1 MIPHDTITKI
11 QDAIRI
17 EEVIGDFVSLT
28 RRGSNYMA
36 CCPFHNEK
44 TPSFVVTPTKGF
56 YKCFGCGESGSAVT
70 FLMKHEGMSYVEA
83 MKYLGAKYHIEVKEK
98 EENPEEMA
106 ARQRTESLTLAS
118 EFAAQFY
125 VAQLAQ
131 PEGRSVGLQ
140 YFKSRGLS
148 EETIRKYGLGWSPSD
163 AQALVREARAK
174 GFKEEYLIE
183 SGVFGKSDDGRI
195 YDRFHDR
202 VVFPIHSVSGR
213 VIAFSCRT
221 LHAENKAKYVNSPTT
236 PIYVKEKA
244 LFGIWFAKSEIARKK
259 KCFLVE
265 GNLDVISMHQKG
277 LLNTVAS
284 CGTALTSGQ
293 VQLIKRFTG
302 EDGLVTVMYDG
313 DGAGIKAAVK
323 AIRLILAEGLN
334 VKLVL
339 LPGGQDPDD
348 FCRSHT
354 LQEVEEFIADNEQD
368 FVIYRAGLLS
378 ERQAQDPIHR
388 AELINELAD
397 TIAVIPDPVKRTVY
411 VQECAH
417 RFGVDESLLRNRA
430 IVAAKA
436 QREEEAKRKW
446 QEERRREYEE
456 SLSAISVEGSAEA
469 PVAKPKKTA
478 KRTDALLLA
487 EQSLLSYV
495 LRSGRDPMMFPENSP
510 YYEGETPLTVFE
522 FIDSVLYRDHL
533 QFTDP
538 LCRRAYDVYGKFF
551 DEGQP
556 QELIQ
561 RRMMEGEDRELASL
575 VERLVIDRYDLTMTA
590 LRSTL
595 TAEVSLLV
603 KYVPEELLKYSL
615 ALLDAR
621 RKACVKALK
630 DASEAEKEN
639 LLKEISALAEKR
651 KKMQEKQQNLV

>member
-17 EEVIGDFVSLT
+17 EEVIGDFVRLT
-28 RRGSNYMA
+28 RRGGNYMA

-44 TPSFVVTPTKGF
+44 TPSFVVTPSKGF

-83 MKYLGAKYHIEVKEK
+83 MKYLGAKYHIDVKEK
-98 EENPEEMA
+98 EESPEEIA

-118 EFAAQFY
+118 EFAERFY
-125 VAQLAQ
+125 VAQLEQ

-163 AQALVREARAK
+163 SQALVKEAQTK
-174 GFKEEYLIE
+174 GFKEEYLLE
-183 SGVFGKSDDGRI
+183 SGVFGKTDSGRV
-195 YDRFHDR
+195 YDRFHER

-213 VIAFSCRT
+213 VVAFSCRT

-244 LFGIWFAKSEIARKK
+244 LFGIWFAKAEIARKK

-277 LLNTVAS
+277 ILNTVAS
-284 CGTALTSGQ
+284 CGTSLTSGQ

-348 FCRSHT
+348 FCRSHS
-354 LQEVEEFIADNEQD
+354 LPEVEEFIADNEQD
-368 FVIYRAGLLS
+368 FITYRAGLLTGQ
-378 ERQAQDPIHR
+378 QAQDPLRR

-397 TIAVIPDPVKRTVY
+397 TIASIPDPVKRTVY
-411 VQECAH
+411 VQECAR
-417 RFGVDESLLRNRA
+417 RFGVDESLLRSRA
-430 IVAAKA
+430 VVAAKA

-446 QEERRREYEE
+446 QDERNREYEE
-456 SLSAISVEGSAEA
+456 SLSALQTEGVA
-469 PVAKPKKTA
+469 PAAKPRKTA
-478 KRTDALLLA
+478 KKADALLLA

-495 LRSGRDPMMFPENSP
+495 LRSGRDLMKFPENSP
-510 YYEGETPLTVFE
+510 YYEKEDPLTVFE
-522 FIDSVLYRDHL
+522 FIDSVLSRDNL
-533 QFTDP
+533 QFADP
-538 LCRRAYDVYGKFF
+538 ICRRTYEFYGRLF
-551 DEGQP
+551 DEGEP
-556 QELIQ
+556 QEVIQ
-561 RRMMEGEDRELASL
+561 RRMMEGEDRELATL
-575 VERLVIDRYDLTMTA
+575 AEHLVIDRYDLTMKA

-595 TAEVSLLV
+595 TAEQSLLV
-603 KYVPEELLKYSL
+603 KYVPEELLKYSI

-621 RKACVKALK
+621 RKGCVKALK
-630 DASEAEKEN
+630 NASGEEKDR
-639 LLKEISALAEKR
+639 LLKEISTLAEQQ